1 MAENPSFDRIP
12 PQDLEAE
19 KSVLGSMMLSKKAI
33 DEVAEIIK
41 GRDYYLPKHE
51 MLHNTIMELHSEGEP
66 ADAIT
71 VANALETN
79 GKLGMVGGR
88 DYLYSLIAS
97 VPTAASATYYARIV
111 GERAILRRLVDAGTR
126 IVQLGYATDGS
137 EVDDI
142 VDAAQAEVMQVAE
155 DRSRNDYVPLKDFTD
170 ELLEEL
176 EEIAANG
183 GPSKGLAT
191 GLIDLDNLTTGLQPG
206 QMIIVAARP
215 AMGKSTL
222 AMNFLRAAAI
232 HQKKPAIIFSLE
244 MSRSEIGMRLIAA
257 EAGVLFGN
265 MRRGKLV
272 NKDWSK
278 ITACMGRLSEA
289 PLYIDDSPNMAM
301 NEIRSKCRRLKQQV
315 GLSLVVIDYLQL
327 MTSGRKIESRQ
338 QEVSEFSRALKLL
351 AKELEIPVVAV
362 AQLNRGPEQRTD
374 KKPMI
379 ADLRESGSLEQDA
392 DVIILLHR
400 PDYYNKDERAG
411 EADIIVAK
419 HRNGET
425 ATLPVAFQGHYARFS
440 DLARQNG

>member
-155 DRSRNDYVPLKDFTD
+155 DRNRNDYVPLKDFTD

-327 MTSGRKIESRQ
+327 MTSGKKIESRQ

-425 ATLPVAFQGHYARFS
+425 ATLPVAFLGHYARFS